1 MQNNVE
7 SQIDPEKMS
16 PISNDETIN
25 LAPEKPMNQLTDFF
39 NILPIN
45 CIKINEASIILD
57 VNQAAAKFLGL
68 EVSAMIN
75 KNLSRYL
82 NAPSQ
87 IVFAEF
93 VTNCFLADTTQR
105 CEIQFLNA
113 KGPIIDTHV
122 EGKVIANRGTGA
134 KELYLFITKYSNY
147 VTDTEEE
154 HKFRLGLIYRQNS
167 VNELSGIIA
176 HELKNPLTVILN
188 YVQGCIRRIESKN
201 YQETDILN
209 ALKAASE
216 QSFRANELILRLK
229 RFQHSK
235 ELHIERHSIDEM
247 VRSVIRILKNDI
259 IDFQVDIQYRSI
271 TECFVKAD
279 KLYIEQ
285 LLLNLTRNAIDA
297 MRDAK
302 TESPRLIIEL
312 NRLTANKLQVLV
324 IDNGPGF
331 PITISQKL
339 YDPHFTTKPYG
350 VGVGLA
356 LSQSIAQAHQS
367 MISGENNGQGGATFQ
382 FTLEICQ

>member
-1 MQNNVE
+1 MPKNDLQTN
-7 SQIDPEKMS
+7 PEENL
-16 PISNDETIN
+16 PISNDDLID
-25 LAPEKPMNQLTDFF
+25 LAPEKNIDQLSDFF

-45 CIKINEASIILD
+45 CIKINISSIILD
-57 VNQAAAKFLGL
+57 VNPAAAKFLGL
-68 EVSAMIN
+68 DISAMIN
-75 KNLSRYL
+75 KNISRYL
-82 NAPSQ
+82 TAPSQ
-87 IVFAEF
+87 VIFAEF
-93 VTNCFLADTTQR
+93 VANCFLAGTTQL

-113 KGPIIDTHV
+113 KGPIIDTQV
-122 EGKVIANRGTGA
+122 EGRIIEQRATGA
-134 KELYLFITKYSNY
+134 KELFLFVTKFNKY
-147 VTDTEEE
+147 VSDDEEQ

-201 YQETDILN
+201 YHELDILN

-216 QSFRANELILRLK
+216 QSNRANELILRLK
-229 RFQHSK
+229 RFQHNK
-235 ELHIERHSIDEM
+235 ELHIEKHSIDEM
-247 VRSVIRILKNDI
+247 VQAVIKILKNDI
-259 IDFQVDIQYRSI
+259 LDFKVDIQYRSI
-271 TECFVKAD
+271 TDCFVKAD
-279 KLYIEQ
+279 KLYLEQ

-312 NRLTANKLQVLV
+312 NRISSTKLQVMV

-331 PITISQKL
+331 PAAISHKL

-367 MISGENNGQGGATFQ
+367 VISGENNTQGGATFQ
-382 FTLEICQ
+382 FQLQIC